1 MSIATNGFYDVV
13 IIGGGAAGMT
23 AAIYTCRKKLK
34 TLIVTIDVGGQ
45 NLLTETEENY
55 PGYVDLSG
63 PKLMSIFEEQ
73 AKKFG
78 AEFTFGKAKK
88 VEKNGNNFILTLAN
102 GESYESRV
110 LILAFGKVP
119 RALGIPGEEQF
130 MGRGVSTCSTCDAPL
145 FRNKRVAVVGGGN
158 SALEAAELLTK
169 FATYIY
175 MVHRRD
181 AFRAD
186 EITVEKVKAA
196 ENVEFAL
203 NSVPV
208 EIKGDKF
215 VRGVVVED
223 VNTKERK
230 ELKVDGVFVEIGYI
244 VDTEFVKDFVKL
256 NEAREIIV
264 NEYCETGYPG
274 IFAAG
279 DVTHVPYKQ
288 TVISA
293 GMGATAGLS
302 AYNYL
307 MKLEGK
313 PGVKID
319 WS

>member
-1 MSIATNGFYDVV
+1 MTNGFYDVIV
-13 IIGGGAAGMT
+13 IGGGAAGMT

-34 TLIVTIDVGGQ
+34 TLVVTIDVGGQ

-55 PGYVDLSG
+55 PGYTELSG
-63 PKLMSIFEEQ
+63 PKLMSVFEEQ

-78 AEFTFGKAKK
+78 AEFVFGKAKTVK
-88 VEKNGNNFILTLAN
+88 KKGNNFIVTLAN
-102 GESYESRV
+102 GEVYEGRV

-119 RALGIPGEEQF
+119 RALGIPGEEKF
-130 MGRGVSTCSTCDAPL
+130 MGRGVSTCATCDAPL
-145 FRNKRVAVVGGGN
+145 FKNKRVAVTGGGN

-169 FATYIY
+169 FATHVYLI
-175 MVHRRD
+175 HRRD
-181 AFRAD
+181 AFRGD
-186 EITVEKVKAA
+186 EVTVEKVKSAK
-196 ENVEFAL
+196 NIEFVL

-208 EIKGDKF
+208 EVKGDKF
-215 VRGVVVED
+215 VAGVVVED
-223 VNTKERK
+223 VNTKHKREI
-230 ELKVDGVFVEIGYI
+230 KVDGMFVEIGYI

-256 NEAREIIV
+256 NEAKEIIV
-264 NEYCETGYPG
+264 NEFCEAGHPG
-274 IFAAG
+274 VFAAG
-279 DVTHVPYKQ
+279 DVTSVPYKQ

-313 PGVKID
+313 PGAKID

>member
-1 MSIATNGFYDVV
+1 MTDLYDVIV
-13 IIGGGAAGMT
+13 IGGGAAGMT

-34 TLIVTIDVGGQ
+34 TLIITIDVGGQ
-45 NLLTETEENY
+45 NLLTEQEENY
-55 PGYVDLSG
+55 PGYLDLSG
-63 PKLMSIFEEQ
+63 PKLMSIFENQ

-78 AEFTFGKAKK
+78 AEFAFGKAKTVK
-88 VEKNGNNFILTLAN
+88 KNGNNFIVTLAN
-102 GESYESRV
+102 DESYECRA

-119 RALGIPGEEQF
+119 RSLGIPGEEKF
-130 MGRGVSTCSTCDAPL
+130 MGRGVSTCATCDAPL

-158 SALEAAELLTK
+158 SAVEAAELLTR
-169 FATYIY
+169 FSTHVYLI
-175 MVHRRD
+175 HRRD

-186 EITVEKVKAA
+186 EITIDKVKSAKNA
-196 ENVEFAL
+196 EFVL
-203 NSVPV
+203 NSIPV
-208 EIKGDKF
+208 DVRGDKF
-215 VRGVVVED
+215 VAGIVVED
-223 VNTKERK
+223 VNTKQQK

-256 NEAREIIV
+256 NDGREIIA
-264 NEYCETGYPG
+264 NDYCETGYPG
-274 IFAAG
+274 VFAAG

-313 PGVKID
+313 PGAKID